1 MKKVLIIM
9 GPEKDL
15 RAIEK
20 SLSLRARR
28 TPGMKLF
35 LTGIPDDAE
44 PVEVDDEIVSALA
57 GEEVIE
63 VQTSTTSDA
72 ADVEIQGNEQEPED
86 EANAKAEADFAA
98 AEQLKSDNAAAEQ
111 EAKDK
116 VTAAEKAA
124 SKPKSNAK
132 K

>member
-1 MKKVLIIM
+1 M

-35 LTGIPDDAE
+35 MTGIPDDAE
-44 PVEVDDEIVSALA
+44 PVEADDEIVSALA
-57 GEEVIE
+57 GEDVIE
-63 VQTSTTSDA
+63 TETGTTANA
-72 ADVEIQGNEQEPED
+72 AAEEIQSNETELED

-98 AEQLKSDNAAAEQ
+98 AQQLKSDNAAAEQ
-111 EAKDK
+111 EAADK

-124 SKPKSNAK
+124 IKPKKARK
-132 K
+132 

>member
-1 MKKVLIIM
+1 M
-9 GPEKDL
+9 GHEKDL

-35 LTGIPDDAE
+35 LTEIPDDAE
-44 PVEVDDEIVSALA
+44 PVEVDEEIVSALT
-57 GEEVIE
+57 GEDVIE
-63 VQTSTTSDA
+63 VETGTTANA
-72 ADVEIQGNEQEPED
+72 ADTEIQSTETELED
-86 EANAKAEADFAA
+86 EVNAKAEADFAA

-124 SKPKSNAK
+124 TKPRSNAK

>member
-1 MKKVLIIM
+1 M

-44 PVEVDDEIVSALA
+44 PVEADDEIVSALA

-63 VQTSTTSDA
+63 VQTGTTADA
-72 ADVEIQGNEQEPED
+72 AAAEIQGNEQDPED
-86 EANAKAEADFAA
+86 EVNAKAEADFLA
-98 AEQLKSDNAAAEQ
+98 AEQLKSDNAAAKQ

-124 SKPKSNAK
+124 TKPRSNAK